1 MWFFRSPQIVFGE
14 DSLSFLN
21 TLDAGRIVIVTDK
34 NILGS
39 GLIDRVKKNLP
50 ENAETFVIS
59 DILPEPDYDNMLLH
73 LDDVKKFNPDLFIG
87 AGGGSSMDTAK
98 ILFALYERQDIKV
111 YDITPLVKLNLRK
124 KSHLIAIPTTS
135 GTGSECSWAAVVSE
149 KNEYRKNELASPE
162 ILPDYAIL
170 DPEMVLSLP
179 REQTINTSVDA
190 MTHAI
195 ESYVA
200 KWANPYSDALAEKA
214 LELISN
220 NILNVL
226 SNPENVDSRNNVHIG
241 ASMAG
246 MSFSNSQIGLAHAL
260 GHSFGAVFKIAHG
273 KTVGLFLPEVIR
285 YNYKSSKNKYDK
297 LNSIFPDNIR
307 KPSLDM
313 TVENLFKKIG
323 QPVKMNAMSINED
336 YYSQNFDLLVELAEN
351 STGIITNPE
360 DIDREGIETIFKK
373 VHGD

>member
-1 MWFFRSPQIVFGE
+1 MWFFRSPSIIFGE
-14 DSLSFLN
+14 ESLSFLG
-21 TLDAGRIVIVTDK
+21 TLDVEKIAIITDK
-34 NILGS
+34 NIVNS
-39 GLIDRVKKNLP
+39 GLITKVEKNLP
-50 ENAETFVIS
+50 VNSEKFTVS
-59 DILPEPDYDNMLLH
+59 DILPEPDYENMLQH
-73 LDDVKKFNPDLFIG
+73 INGIKKFGPDLFIG
-87 AGGGSSMDTAK
+87 VGGGSSMDTAK
-98 ILFALYERQDIKV
+98 ILFALYERPDISI

-149 KNEYRKNELASPE
+149 KNEHRKNELASPE

-179 REQTINTSVDA
+179 REQTVNTSVDA
-190 MTHAI
+190 ITHAV
-195 ESYVA
+195 EAYVA

-226 SNPENVDSRNNVHIG
+226 KKPDDIESRNNVHIG

-285 YNYKSSKNKYDK
+285 YNYRSSKIKYDK
-297 LNSIFPDNIR
+297 LNSILPDSIR
-307 KPSLDM
+307 EDSLDLSI
-313 TVENLFKKIG
+313 ENLFGKMG
-323 QPVKMNAMSINED
+323 QPVTMDALNINED
-336 YYSQNFDLLVELAEN
+336 EYKKNFDLMVELAEN

-360 DIDREGIETIFKK
+360 DIDRHGIEAIFNK

>member
-1 MWFFRSPQIVFGE
+1 MWFFRSPSIVFGE

-21 TLDAGRIVIVTDK
+21 TLDGKKIAIITDK
-34 NILGS
+34 NILNS
-39 GLIDRVKKNLP
+39 GLITKVENNLP
-50 ENAETFVIS
+50 HDSKTLLIS
-59 DILPEPDYDNMLLH
+59 DTLPEPDGDSMVLH
-73 LDDVKKFNPDLFIG
+73 LNDIKKFEPDIFIG
-87 AGGGSSMDTAK
+87 VGGGSSMDTAK
-98 ILFALYERQDIKV
+98 ILFALYERPDITI

-149 KNEYRKNELASPE
+149 KNEHRKNELASPE

-179 REQTINTSVDA
+179 REQTVNTSVDA
-190 MTHAI
+190 ITHAI
-195 ESYVA
+195 EAYVA

-226 SNPENVDSRNNVHIG
+226 ENPGNVEARNSVHIG

-260 GHSFGAVFKIAHG
+260 GHSFGAVFKMAHG
-273 KTVGLFLPEVIR
+273 KSVGLFLPEVIR
-285 YNYKSSKNKYDK
+285 YNYKSSRTKYDK
-297 LNSIFPDNIR
+297 LNSILPENIR
-307 KPSLDM
+307 KGSLDLSI
-313 TVENLFKKIG
+313 ENLFKKMG
-323 QPVKMNAMSINED
+323 QPVTMGTLNINED
-336 YYSQNFDLLVELAEN
+336 EYHKNFDLLVELAEN

-360 DIDREGIETIFKK
+360 DINREGIETILNK

>member
-1 MWFFRSPQIVFGE
+1 MWFFRSPWIVFGE

-21 TLDAGRIVIVTDK
+21 TVDAKNIAIITDK
-34 NILGS
+34 NILNS
-39 GLIDRVKKNLP
+39 GLVDKVKKNLP
-50 ENAETFVIS
+50 ENIKTLVIS
-59 DILPEPDYDNMLLH
+59 DILPEPDYDNMLFH
-73 LDDVKKFNPDLFIG
+73 LNDIKNFEPDLFIG
-87 AGGGSSMDTAK
+87 VGGGSSMDTAK
-98 ILFALYERQDIKV
+98 ILFALYENQDIKI

-124 KSHLIAIPTTS
+124 KSRLIAIPTTS

-149 KNEYRKNELASPE
+149 KDEHRKNELASPE

-179 REQTINTSVDA
+179 EEQTVNTSVDA

-195 ESYVA
+195 EAYVA

-220 NILNVL
+220 NILKVL
-226 SNPENVDSRNNVHIG
+226 DNPESIEERNNVHIG

-246 MSFSNSQIGLAHAL
+246 MAFSNSQIGLAHAL
-260 GHSFGAVFKIAHG
+260 GHSLGAVFKIAHG

-285 YNYKSSKNKYDK
+285 YNYKSSKNKYEK
-297 LNSIFPDNIR
+297 LNKIFPDDIR
-307 KPSLDM
+307 KESLDL
-313 TVENLFKKIG
+313 TIENLFKKMG
-323 QPVKMNAMSINED
+323 QPVKMDSMDINED
-336 YYSQNFDLLVELAEN
+336 IYNKNFDLLVELTEN

>member
-1 MWFFRSPQIVFGE
+1 MWFFRSPSIVFGE
-14 DSLSFLN
+14 ESLSFLG
-21 TLDAGRIVIVTDK
+21 TLDAEKIAIITDK
-34 NILGS
+34 NIVNS
-39 GLIDRVKKNLP
+39 GLITRVEKNLP
-50 ENAETFVIS
+50 ANSEKFIVS
-59 DILPEPDYDNMLLH
+59 DILPEPDYDNMLQH
-73 LDDVKKFNPDLFIG
+73 INGIKKFGPDLFIG
-87 AGGGSSMDTAK
+87 VGGGSSMDTAK
-98 ILFALYERQDIKV
+98 ILFALYERPDISI

-149 KNEYRKNELASPE
+149 KNEHRKNELASPE

-179 REQTINTSVDA
+179 REQTVNTSVDA
-190 MTHAI
+190 ITHAV
-195 ESYVA
+195 EAYVA

-226 SNPENVDSRNNVHIG
+226 KKPGDIESRNNVHIG

-285 YNYKSSKNKYDK
+285 YNYSSSKIKYDK
-297 LNSIFPDNIR
+297 LNSILPDSIR
-307 KPSLDM
+307 EDSLDLSI
-313 TVENLFKKIG
+313 ENLFGKMG
-323 QPVKMNAMSINED
+323 QPVTMDALNINED
-336 YYSQNFDLLVELAEN
+336 EYKKNFDLMVELAEN

-360 DIDREGIETIFKK
+360 DIDRNGIEAIFNK

>member
-1 MWFFRSPQIVFGE
+1 MWFFRSPSIVFGE
-14 DSLSFLN
+14 ESLSFLG
-21 TLDAGRIVIVTDK
+21 TLDAEKIAIITDK
-34 NILGS
+34 NIVNS
-39 GLIDRVKKNLP
+39 GLITRVEKNLP
-50 ENAETFVIS
+50 ANSEKFIVS
-59 DILPEPDYDNMLLH
+59 DILPEPDYDNMLQH
-73 LDDVKKFNPDLFIG
+73 INGIKKFGPDLFIG
-87 AGGGSSMDTAK
+87 VGGGSSMDTAK
-98 ILFALYERQDIKV
+98 ILFALYERPDISI

-124 KSHLIAIPTTS
+124 KSHLVAIPTTS

-149 KNEYRKNELASPE
+149 KNEHRKNELASPE

-179 REQTINTSVDA
+179 REQTVNTSVDA
-190 MTHAI
+190 ITHAV
-195 ESYVA
+195 EAYVA

-226 SNPENVDSRNNVHIG
+226 KKPGDIESRNNVHIG

-285 YNYKSSKNKYDK
+285 YNYRSSKIKYDK
-297 LNSIFPDNIR
+297 LNSILPDSIR
-307 KPSLDM
+307 EDSLDLSI
-313 TVENLFKKIG
+313 ENLFGKMG
-323 QPVKMNAMSINED
+323 QPVTMDALNINED
-336 YYSQNFDLLVELAEN
+336 EYKKNFDLMVELAEN

-360 DIDREGIETIFKK
+360 DIDRNGIEAIFNK

>member
-1 MWFFRSPQIVFGE
+1 MWFFRSPHIVFGE

-21 TLDAGRIVIVTDK
+21 TFDAGRIVIVTDK
-34 NILGS
+34 NILGA
-39 GLIDRVKKNLP
+39 GLIDKVKKNLP

-73 LDDVKKFNPDLFIG
+73 LDDVKKFAPDLFIG
-87 AGGGSSMDTAK
+87 VGGGSSMDTAK
-98 ILFALYERQDIKV
+98 ILFALYERQDIHI

-149 KNEYRKNELASPE
+149 KDEHRKNELASPE

-195 ESYVA
+195 EAYVA
-200 KWANPYSDALAEKA
+200 RWANPYSDALAEKA

-226 SNPENVDSRNNVHIG
+226 NNPRNFDSRNSVHIG

-246 MSFSNSQIGLAHAL
+246 MSFLIL
-260 GHSFGAVFKIAHG
+260 K
-273 KTVGLFLPEVIR
+273 
-285 YNYKSSKNKYDK
+285 
-297 LNSIFPDNIR
+297 
-307 KPSLDM
+307 
-313 TVENLFKKIG
+313 
-323 QPVKMNAMSINED
+323 
-336 YYSQNFDLLVELAEN
+336 
-351 STGIITNPE
+351 
-360 DIDREGIETIFKK
+360 
-373 VHGD
+373 

>member
-1 MWFFRSPQIVFGE
+1 MWFFRSPHIVFGE

-21 TLDAGRIVIVTDK
+21 TFDAGRIVIVTDK
-34 NILGS
+34 NILGA
-39 GLIDRVKKNLP
+39 GLIDKVKKNLP

-73 LDDVKKFNPDLFIG
+73 LDDVKKFAPDLFIG
-87 AGGGSSMDTAK
+87 VGGGSSMDTAK
-98 ILFALYERQDIKV
+98 ILFALYERQDIHI

-149 KNEYRKNELASPE
+149 KDEHRKNELASPE

-195 ESYVA
+195 EAYVA
-200 KWANPYSDALAEKA
+200 RWANPYSDALAEKA

-226 SNPENVDSRNNVHIG
+226 NNPRNFDSRNSVHIG

-285 YNYKSSKNKYDK
+285 YNYKSSKSKYDR
-297 LNSIFPDNIR
+297 LNNLFSDDIR
-307 KPSLDM
+307 KPSLDL
-313 TVENLFKKIG
+313 TIEYLFKKMG
-323 QPVKMNAMSINED
+323 QPVQMNTMNINEA
-336 YYSQNFDLLVELAEN
+336 YYNENFDLLVELAEN

-360 DIDREGIETIFKK
+360 DINREGIETIFKK

>member
-1 MWFFRSPQIVFGE
+1 MWFFRSPHIVFGE

-21 TLDAGRIVIVTDK
+21 TFDAGRIVIVTDK
-34 NILGS
+34 NILGA
-39 GLIDRVKKNLP
+39 GLIDKVKKNLP

-73 LDDVKKFNPDLFIG
+73 LDDVKKFAPDLFIG
-87 AGGGSSMDTAK
+87 VGGGSSMDTAK
-98 ILFALYERQDIKV
+98 ILFALYERQDIHI

-149 KNEYRKNELASPE
+149 KDEHRKNELASPE

-195 ESYVA
+195 EAYVA
-200 KWANPYSDALAEKA
+200 RWANPYSDALAEKA

-226 SNPENVDSRNNVHIG
+226 NNPRNFDSRNSVHIG

-260 GHSFGAVFKIAHG
+260 GHSFGAGFKIAHG

-285 YNYKSSKNKYDK
+285 YNYKSSKSKYDR
-297 LNSIFPDNIR
+297 LNNLFSDDIR
-307 KPSLDM
+307 KPSLDL
-313 TVENLFKKIG
+313 TIEYLFKKMG
-323 QPVKMNAMSINED
+323 QPVQMNTMNINEA
-336 YYSQNFDLLVELAEN
+336 YYNENFDLLVELAEN

-360 DIDREGIETIFKK
+360 DINREGIETIFKK